1 MIFYEQQQ
9 TVQVTF
15 STQDFVKVQV
25 NYKTEAHE
33 QTEHNDKSGST
44 GTTTTHIFNE
54 EKQTTKMKE
63 ELKGKVGVRISI

>member
-33 QTEHNDKSGST
+33 QTEHNDKSGKT
-44 GTTTTHIFNE
+44 GTTLTYIFRV
-54 EKQTTKMKE
+54 QTGAIDSRAVCE
-63 ELKGKVGVRISI
+63 SLKT

>member
-33 QTEHNDKSGST
+33 QTEHNDKSGKT
-44 GTTTTHIFNE
+44 GTTITYIFND
-54 EKQTTKMKE
+54 
-63 ELKGKVGVRISI
+63 